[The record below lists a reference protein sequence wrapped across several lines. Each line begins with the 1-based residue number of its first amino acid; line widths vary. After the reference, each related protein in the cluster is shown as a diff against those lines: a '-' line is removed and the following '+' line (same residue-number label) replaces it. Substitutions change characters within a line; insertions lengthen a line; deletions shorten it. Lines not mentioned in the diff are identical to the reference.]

1 LHFEI
6 KSLDEASAAIQHISA
21 TAEGCVKRN
30 GSDTREIVKSN
41 DTFTLKD
48 GDRYHFVSAWD
59 EFFIQAVLEGGAAVG
74 VADPEKPVDSPRA
87 MAEDDVELDDSQ
99 ERVVDDDSPVEMIVD
114 EAPVVVIDVLDS
126 PSTPATPG
134 KVDAAEDS
142 PFIRRPKN
150 GSASRRRWGTPSP
163 SPVGEESPAPEVA
176 PKSPSPAAEVPAVG
190 KAPKRRR
197 KGSPKRS
204 KIVTADPQPTV
215 TADPQPTV
223 TADPPQPIAGGGDK
237 KKKTKPPGG
246 EVPKKM
252 RKGSKFNVHGYLID
266 AEFMDD
272 PDEEYEMHD
281 PLTLGAGA
289 LVRSFTSKNQVTM
302 KKLDAFK
309 ASEKI
314 TDIVSKD
321 EADGAK
327 SFDCGKPITELHPML
342 RKMYVRKQM
351 KAVHVKE
358 MFSEPH
364 SELDLEIATAVLA
377 QATADIA
384 AEKAAAART

>member
-1 LHFEI
+1 MGQTHARLS
-6 KSLDEASAAIQHISA
+6 KA
-21 TAEGCVKRN
+21 
-30 GSDTREIVKSN
+30 N
-41 DTFTLKD
+41 DTFTLRD

-87 MAEDDVELDDSQ
+87 VDEDDVELDDSQ

-114 EAPVVVIDVLDS
+114 EAPDVVIDVLDS

-134 KVDAAEDS
+134 VPPPKVDAAPDVPSDPDS
-142 PFIRRPKN
+142 PVHRSKRVY
-150 GSASRRRWGTPSP
+150 SSLRRWRSPSP
-163 SPVGEESPAPEVA
+163 SPVGEENPAPEVARKSPSPAAEVPTAIKALEVA
-176 PKSPSPAAEVPAVG
+176 PKSPSPAAEVPAAI
-190 KAPKRRR
+190 KAPVGAQKR
-197 KGSPKRS
+197 KGVPKQI
-204 KIVTADPQPTV
+204 KP
-215 TADPQPTV
+215 V

-237 KKKTKPPGG
+237 KKKVKTPGG

-289 LVRSFTSKNQVTM
+289 LVRSYTSKNQVTM

-314 TDIVSKD
+314 ADIVSKD

-342 RKMYVRKQM
+342 RKMYVRKMM

-364 SELDLEIATAVLA
+364 SELDLKMAKDVLA
-377 QATADIA
+377 QTTAKID